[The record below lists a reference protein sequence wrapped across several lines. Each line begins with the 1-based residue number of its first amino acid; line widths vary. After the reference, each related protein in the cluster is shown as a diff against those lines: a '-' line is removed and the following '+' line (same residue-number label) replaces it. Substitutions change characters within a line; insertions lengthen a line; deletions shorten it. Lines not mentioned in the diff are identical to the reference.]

1 MELTSF
7 TTEAIFKQR
16 IKVKNGSI
24 IVKGNINFMVCN
36 EGKCLPPTDQP
47 FEIELK

>member
-16 IKVKNGSI
+16 VKVKTGNV

-36 EGKCLPPTDQP
+36 DGKCLPPTDKS